1 MQEMQRQPVPG
12 QVVVSECSFC
22 VSFSQ
27 QAEGSSLGINPS
39 DMPVDKRKAETR
51 KIVTM
56 LFLARR
62 CMGGIL
68 KDRTIL
74 VNRKTW

>member
-1 MQEMQRQPVPG
+1 
-12 QVVVSECSFC
+12 
-22 VSFSQ
+22 
-27 QAEGSSLGINPS
+27 
-39 DMPVDKRKAETR
+39 MPVDKRKAETR
-51 KIVTM
+51 KIETM